1 MLSKIFI
8 LLFCICNV
16 CHSQVIKTNMGYLI
30 SHEDLSIIDRE
41 ARKGVQCDTIVSQ
54 AEKLIE
60 QITDAKIY
68 SDSISVIL
76 DKKIFALTNQFNEDQ
91 RIKNACQVKNRDLTI
106 ELNLANKANKK
117 LRTKNTITT
126 ILGTLATALTIYKFV
141 K

>member
-1 MLSKIFI
+1 
-8 LLFCICNV
+8 
-16 CHSQVIKTNMGYLI
+16 MGYLI
-30 SHEDLSIIDRE
+30 SQEDLSIIDRE

-76 DKKIFALTNQFNEDQ
+76 DKKIFALTNKFNEEQ
-91 RIKNACQVKNRDLTI
+91 RINHACQVKNRDLTI